1 MKSRALENPIT
12 CLTEQVLANKLEEL
26 YILGNSRSGNLENS
40 EQFRKPRNLEPGK
53 LRNSESR
60 KSQTLSAQKT
70 RSKGS
75 PTEPR
80 KTHGT
85 SKILSPRTQCAEKES
100 KIWSPCTQC
109 AEKE

>member
-1 MKSRALENPIT
+1 MKSRALESPKT

-26 YILGNSRSGNLENS
+26 YILGNSRSGNLKNS
-40 EQFRKPRNLEPGK
+40 EQFGKPRNSEPGK
-53 LRNSESR
+53 LRNSDSR
-60 KSQTLSAQKT
+60 KSQTLSAEKT

-85 SKILSPRTQCAEKES
+85 SKILRTQCAEKE
-100 KIWSPCTQC
+100 
-109 AEKE
+109 